1 MDLPLVAN
9 AIYGR
14 RAWKSIFFG
23 EGLTWNFDV
32 SVLVWIGIMSMI
44 IILGIALQRKSVIA
58 ENTEQKQ
65 QHNDWISNKA

>member
-1 MDLPLVAN
+1 MRFMVEEL
-9 AIYGR
+9 GR
-14 RAWKSIFFG
+14 IFFFG

-44 IILGIALQRKSVIA
+44 IILGIALQRKSVIE